1 LVVAHVACVADD
13 SNTLDTPGIITNNG
27 KICGKICGK
36 NILNQFNKQFHIV
49 KPVDPKC

>member
-1 LVVAHVACVADD
+1 VACVADD

-27 KICGKICGK
+27 KICGN

-49 KPVDPKC
+49 KPVDPNC